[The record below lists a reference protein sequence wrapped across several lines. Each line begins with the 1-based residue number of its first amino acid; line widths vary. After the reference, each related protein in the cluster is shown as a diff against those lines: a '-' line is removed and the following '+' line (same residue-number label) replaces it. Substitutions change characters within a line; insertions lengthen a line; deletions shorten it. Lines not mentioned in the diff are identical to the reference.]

1 MTVKCLEQSQKDFIA
16 AAYREHV
23 LDTEELAHMHEVSKR
38 TVQRVLVEMGVN
50 RARIYKGRKP
60 KHHGLPI
67 DMFDPQGGQTVFV
80 DQPKSQD
87 IVIDETPAPV
97 PQPQPQPFFARL
109 WAHVKQMVRVP
120 FL

>member
-50 RARIYKGRKP
+50 RARVYKGRKP

-80 DQPKSQD
+80 TKPTQD
-87 IVIDETPAPV
+87 IVIDEVPAPK
-97 PQPQPQPFFARL
+97 PQPQPFFARL
-109 WAHVKQMVRVP
+109 WAHVKFCFSYP
-120 FL
+120 FK